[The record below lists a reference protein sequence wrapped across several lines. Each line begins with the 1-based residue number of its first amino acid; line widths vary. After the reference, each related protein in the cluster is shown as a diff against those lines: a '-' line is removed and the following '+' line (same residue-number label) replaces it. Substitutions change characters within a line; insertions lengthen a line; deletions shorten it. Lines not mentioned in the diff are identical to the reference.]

1 MLTSSF
7 DYTLPKESIAKYPPT
22 IRGETNLLV
31 FDTKTLEK
39 KIDKYF
45 NLDKYFE
52 QGDIIILNE
61 TKVVP
66 ARIKAHGEKVGKVE
80 LFVKENHHE
89 FNKILCIFKGSLRL
103 GDILII
109 DNSDIKVRIKN
120 ILGEG
125 NCEIEFMNY
134 IISSYLDLVALLE
147 KVGHVPIPPYMKR
160 EDEEK
165 DKERYQTEFSKNIGS
180 VAAPTASLNFTKDLE
195 KKMKDKG
202 VEVEKMTL
210 HCGFGTF
217 KPIVSDEIE
226 KHKMHSEYY
235 EISKEVIERIKK
247 VESSKKKVCAV
258 GTTVTRSLEQYAL
271 NSQLSGE
278 ADIFLYPGV
287 KFNYVNTLLTNF
299 HAPRSTP
306 LILLNAFVTYKLSSN
321 RNIPIDDAL
330 IEEAK
335 GIVKDMYKYSLDN
348 GFKFLSYGDS
358 CLIL

>member
-7 DYTLPKESIAKYPPT
+7 DYILPKESIAKYPPKV
-22 IRGETNLLV
+22 RGETNLLI
-31 FDTKTLEK
+31 FNTKTGEK
-39 KIDKYF
+39 NIDKYF
-45 NLDKYFE
+45 NLDKYLNSS
-52 QGDIIILNE
+52 DLVILNE

-66 ARIKAHGEKVGKVE
+66 ARIKAHGDKVGKVE
-80 LFVKENHHE
+80 LFVKENHLD
-89 FNKILCIFKGSLRL
+89 FKSIACIYKGKLRL
-103 GDILII
+103 GDILFV
-109 DNSDIKVRIKN
+109 DGSEIKIRIKN
-120 ILGEG
+120 ILGDG
-125 NCEIEFMNY
+125 NCEIEIMNSPV
-134 IISSYLDLVALLE
+134 SSYLELVTLLE
-147 KVGHVPIPPYMKR
+147 NIGHVPIPPYMKR
-160 EDEEK
+160 EDENS
-165 DKERYQTEFSKNIGS
+165 DKERYQTEFSKNVGS

-195 KKMKDKG
+195 KRLVNKG

-235 EISKEVIERIKK
+235 EISESLINKVKNGVSENKRI
-247 VESSKKKVCAV
+247 CAV

-271 NSQLSGE
+271 NNKLSGE

-287 KFNYVNTLLTNF
+287 KFNIVNTLLTNF

-306 LILLNAFVTYKLSSN
+306 LILLHAFITFKLSVN
-321 RNIPIDDAL
+321 RGVDIDEKL
-330 IEEAK
+330 IEESK
-335 GIVKDMYKYSLDN
+335 QIVRDMYKYSLDN